1 MGRRIHIT
9 GASGTGTSTLGQLLA
24 GRLGSQPF
32 DTDDFYWL
40 PTDPPFCD
48 RRPIARRLALMG
60 EMFLPRADWVL
71 SGSLSGWGD
80 PAIAR
85 FTHVIFLSLAP
96 GPRLARLRARERRR
110 YGTAILPGGPRHEA
124 FRGFLDWAMS
134 YEDDTFQGR
143 TRKMHEA
150 WLARLPCPVIRLDA
164 AQPPETLALH
174 ALEALEAADAP
185 AEPAPV

>member
-1 MGRRIHIT
+1 M
-9 GASGTGTSTLGQLLA
+9 LA
-24 GRLGSQPF
+24 GRLGSQHF

-40 PTDPPFCD
+40 PTDPPFRD
-48 RRPIARRLALMG
+48 KRPIARRLDLMD

-80 PAIAR
+80 RLIPR
-85 FTHVIFLSLAP
+85 FTHVIFLTMAP

-110 YGTAILPGGPRHEA
+110 HGDDIAPGGPLHET

-134 YEDDTFQGR
+134 YEDKTFQGR
-143 TRKMHEA
+143 TRQMHES

-164 AQPPETLALH
+164 AQPPDALALR
-174 ALEALEAADAP
+174 ALEALDGAGAP
-185 AEPAPV
+185 APSPAGAR